1 MKYHLTSKATKT
13 LQQLWKK
20 RPKKIQNENSWVRIV
35 SGLFKIV
42 VFKVTFMRHPSL
54 SKGKGSVQS
63 FVLFRSSFPVNHK
76 PTWGKKKK
84 KSHLFSHFKKVA
96 FMLCNCWTDQ
106 LSSIKRIP
114 TGYPLLPCIF
124 CLNCSFGNVQ
134 TLQCSLGESHS
145 SSRAC
150 LLPATNKCPVMFTEL
165 HLLQH
170 TKPAHIYL
178 GFFWKKD
185 LQLRV
190 TCVFINLLVLFSP

>member
-1 MKYHLTSKATKT
+1 MKYHLASKANKT

-84 KSHLFSHFKKVA
+84 KVIYFHTLKKWPLCSVTVEQTSYPPSRGYLQGILCYPVSFVLTALLEMSKHFSAAWERV
-96 FMLCNCWTDQ
+96 
-106 LSSIKRIP
+106 IV
-114 TGYPLLPCIF
+114 LPVHAYFQQQI
-124 CLNCSFGNVQ
+124 S
-134 TLQCSLGESHS
+134 
-145 SSRAC
+145 
-150 LLPATNKCPVMFTEL
+150 
-165 HLLQH
+165 
-170 TKPAHIYL
+170 
-178 GFFWKKD
+178 
-185 LQLRV
+185 
-190 TCVFINLLVLFSP
+190 VL